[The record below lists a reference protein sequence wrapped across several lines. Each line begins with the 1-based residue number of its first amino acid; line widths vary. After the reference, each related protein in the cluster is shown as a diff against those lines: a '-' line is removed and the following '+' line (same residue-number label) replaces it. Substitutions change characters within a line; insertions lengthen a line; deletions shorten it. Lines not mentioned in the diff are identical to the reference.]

1 MNVGEC
7 IKESAAIFADAGI
20 ENPLLDIE
28 VIIGHFCGMERGQL
42 KAYPEKEI
50 NAAQYAKI
58 KNAVA
63 RRKEREPIAYI
74 TGEKEFYSLTFAVNP
89 KVLIPRPETE
99 LLVDLAI
106 YYVPMNGSALDLCTG
121 CGAIAI
127 ALKCNRGD
135 IKITATDISEAALAL
150 AKKNCR
156 SILGRAKMDFR
167 QGDLFAP
174 VEGMKFDCI
183 VSNPPYIDP
192 AMKDKLPRDLLYE
205 PAAALFTENSGKAI
219 IEAIIANGK
228 RYLKENGV
236 IIIEMGE
243 SMGDFVKKSGA
254 AAGFNVSVM
263 NDYGGLPRVA
273 VFKT

>member
-1 MNVGEC
+1 MNIGEC
-7 IKESAAIFADAGI
+7 IKKFTAVLSDSGI

-28 VIIGHFCGMERGQL
+28 VIIGHFCGMERGKL

-50 NAAQYAKI
+50 SMAEYTKI

-74 TGEKEFYSLTFAVNP
+74 TGEKEFYSLAFAVNSGA
-89 KVLIPRPETE
+89 LIPRPETE

-106 YYVPMNGSALDLCTG
+106 YYVPMDGNALDLCTG
-121 CGAIAI
+121 CGAVAL
-127 ALKCNRGD
+127 ALKYNRGD
-135 IKITATDISEAALAL
+135 IKITATDISEAALTL
-150 AKKNCR
+150 AKKNSR
-156 SILGRAKMDFR
+156 SILGRTKIDFR

-174 VEGMKFDCI
+174 VGDMKFDCI

-192 AMKDKLPRDLLYE
+192 AMKDKLPKDLLYE
-205 PAAALFTENSGKAI
+205 PAAALFAENNGTAV
-219 IEAIIANGK
+219 IEAIITNGK

-236 IIIEMGE
+236 IITEIGE
-243 SMGDFVKKSGA
+243 SMSDFVKKSGA
-254 AAGFNVSVM
+254 TAGFNVSVM

-273 VFKT
+273 VFKI